1 MKNACS
7 TISKN
12 YDIMIKQKFLGRW
25 KLKSVIVRH
34 GDSIIYPFGK
44 DIKAILFYDEE
55 YMSVQIMMPHQ
66 ESLNDLD
73 EKKIM
78 LKDLAWSL
86 KNLGYMGYF
95 GKYEIVEEKEHIIHH
110 VEGAIV
116 QSLVGGQEIR
126 KYKFENDEMTLSAGP
141 MELRWQ
147 KMAQI

>member
-1 MKNACS
+1 
-7 TISKN
+7 
-12 YDIMIKQKFLGRW
+12 MIKQKFLGRW
-25 KLKSVIVRH
+25 KLKSVTVKH
-34 GDSIIYPFGK
+34 GDNIIYPFGK
-44 DIKAILFYDEE
+44 DVKAILFYDEE
-55 YMSVQIMMPHQ
+55 YMSVQIMMPLEQ
-66 ESLNDLD
+66 SLDSMA

-95 GKYEIVEEKEHIIHH
+95 GKYEIDEEKQHIIHH

-141 MELRWQ
+141 MELRWL
-147 KMAQI
+147 KL